1 MHVSTLLIIFVALS
15 SCSSITSP
23 SPGPTS
29 TALPSVDGDIIIK
42 LVDADTIKPLL
53 KGATVRVISPQEGNK
68 IYQID
73 DDGNNKLAI
82 FPCTSNQFIAV
93 WIPGYYIFS
102 APCDITKKEYTFPI
116 RRVAADNAPGYAW
129 VGEGNG
135 AQNCKGCHSASSGRT
150 ESEEWE
156 ADGHSKV
163 FVDPY
168 FWTMYMGI
176 DIYRRS

>member
-29 TALPSVDGDIIIK
+29 TPLPSVDGDIIIK

-53 KGATVRVISPQEGNK
+53 KGATVRVISPQEGDK

-73 DDGNNKLAI
+73 NDDNNKLAI
-82 FPCTSNQFIAV
+82 FSCTSNQFIAV

-102 APCDITKKEYTFPI
+102 TPCDVTRKDYTFPLQ
-116 RRVAADNAPGYAW
+116 RVATNNVPGYAW
-129 VGEGNG
+129 VGAMNG
-135 AQNCKGCHSASSGRT
+135 VQ
-150 ESEEWE
+150 
-156 ADGHSKV
+156 
-163 FVDPY
+163 
-168 FWTMYMGI
+168 
-176 DIYRRS
+176 